1 MDNIE
6 NRKALLKQLIGA
18 IGSNRIKG
26 VSVTTYDASDM
37 KSKTEPSDDELNE
50 MDPRDMESS
59 SVQDKADGK
68 ITSEHEMDDQ
78 DDDMLESPEEIKALL
93 EEARAA
99 RRARK

>member
-6 NRKALLKQLIGA
+6 NRKALLKSLIGA

-26 VSVTTYDASDM
+26 VSVTTYDAGDM
-37 KSKTEPSDDELNE
+37 KKKTEPSDEELV
-50 MDPRDMESS
+50 DMENSAK
-59 SVQDKADGK
+59 QQKMDGD
-68 ITSEHEMDDQ
+68 ITSEHETDDMDS
-78 DDDMLESPEEIKALL
+78 DMLESPEEIKALL